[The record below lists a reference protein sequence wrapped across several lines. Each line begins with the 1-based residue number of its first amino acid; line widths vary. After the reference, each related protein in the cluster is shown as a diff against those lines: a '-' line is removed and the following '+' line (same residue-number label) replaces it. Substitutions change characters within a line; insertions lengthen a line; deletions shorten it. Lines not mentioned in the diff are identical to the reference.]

1 MEGNSKM
8 RILLVEDEERLAQA
22 LEYILK
28 RENYKA
34 DVTGDG
40 EVGQDMAES
49 NIYDVIILDI
59 MLPKREGIEILKY
72 IRGKGIKS
80 AVIFLTAKDTV
91 SNRIEGLDA
100 GADDYLI
107 KPFAKDELL
116 ARVRALGRRK
126 ENIVDEGNLNAG
138 KLTLNT
144 KECMVHDG
152 EKEIKLSLQ
161 ESQLLEY
168 FMENKEQ
175 TLSKGQIFDKIWGF
189 DTDVE
194 ISNVEVYV
202 FYLRKKI
209 DFEKNGLS
217 LKTIR
222 GIGYVLKEKK

>member
-1 MEGNSKM
+1 M

-28 RENYKA
+28 KENYTV

-40 EVGQDMAES
+40 EVGQDMAET
-49 NIYDVIILDI
+49 NIYDVIILDR
-59 MLPKREGIEILKY
+59 MLPNREGIEILKY

-91 SNRIEGLDA
+91 ANRIEGLDA

-126 ENIVDEGNLNAG
+126 ENIVDEGNLSVG

-222 GIGYVLKEKK
+222 SIGYVLKEKK

>member
-1 MEGNSKM
+1 M
-8 RILLVEDEERLAQA
+8 RVLLVEDEERLAQA

-28 RENYKA
+28 KENYNV

-40 EVGQDMAES
+40 EVGQDMAET
-49 NIYDVIILDI
+49 NIYDVIILDR
-59 MLPKREGIEILKY
+59 MLPNREGIEILKY
-72 IRGKGIKS
+72 IRRKGIKS

-126 ENIVDEGNLNAG
+126 ENIVDADNLFAG
-138 KLTLNT
+138 KLVLNT
-144 KECMVHDG
+144 KECMGYAG

-168 FMENKEQ
+168 FIENKEL
-175 TLSKGQIFDKIWGF
+175 TLSKDQIFDKIWGF

-194 ISNVEVYV
+194 ISNVELYV